1 MVQRLVLCAI
11 TIEIR
16 NGFGFAG
23 MMADTVKNVLDN
35 ITERES
41 KYKTIEVQ
49 KHIAVEID
57 EGNLLAVD
65 SNEIDSKQH
74 K

>member
-1 MVQRLVLCAI
+1 M
-11 TIEIR
+11 
-16 NGFGFAG
+16 
-23 MMADTVKNVLDN
+23 KNVLDN
-35 ITERES
+35 LAERES

-49 KHIAVEID
+49 KHIAAEID

-65 SNEIDSKQH
+65 SNEIDSKQL

>member
-1 MVQRLVLCAI
+1 MV
-11 TIEIR
+11 
-16 NGFGFAG
+16 
-23 MMADTVKNVLDN
+23 DTVKSVLDN
-35 ITERES
+35 IAERES

-49 KHIAVEID
+49 KDIAVEID

-65 SNEIDSKQH
+65 SNEIDAKQL

>member
-1 MVQRLVLCAI
+1 
-11 TIEIR
+11 
-16 NGFGFAG
+16 
-23 MMADTVKNVLDN
+23 MMAETVKNVLDD
-35 ITERES
+35 IAERES

-57 EGNLLAVD
+57 EGNLLTVD
-65 SNEIDSKQH
+65 TNEIDSKQL